1 MHSDPSVYA
10 RQLTSADLA
19 GDVPEPITAPAINW
33 GIIGPGN
40 IAASFADG
48 VSART
53 RGRVVAVGSRDLAR
67 AQQFAAD
74 HALEARAYGDYQSLV
89 SDDAIDVIYVATPH
103 SFHLEHALLA
113 IEAGKH
119 VLVEKPIGVTYAE
132 AATIFE
138 AAARAGVFCM
148 EAMWTRFLP
157 QVAALRAAIARGEI
171 GAVRTMMID
180 FDVPFPYDPGHRL
193 YAPEL
198 AGGALLDLGI
208 YPIAFAHDLMGVP
221 DEFIV
226 RGSLAATGVD
236 DHVAM
241 LMRWFRDDA
250 AAGLQ
255 VDPTTGDADE
265 VHALLHTSTRAA
277 GPHAATIIGTEGR
290 IVIPREFFMP
300 VDFTLY
306 HNDGSS
312 WEFVSPVGEGK
323 AYEAAEV
330 ARLITSGQ
338 LTSPRHSPSSA
349 LEVMTLL
356 DEARRQVTI

>member
-1 MHSDPSVYA
+1 MSSNPSIYA
-10 RQLTSADLA
+10 RQLTAADLNA
-19 GDVPEPITAPAINW
+19 EVPDPMEAPPVNW

-40 IAASFADG
+40 IAASFTQG
-48 VSART
+48 VTART
-53 RGRVVAVGSRDLAR
+53 RSQVVAVGSRNLER
-67 AQQFAAD
+67 AQQFAAQ
-74 HALEARAYGDYQSLV
+74 HAPDAKAYGDYESLV
-89 SDDAIDVIYVATPH
+89 ADADLDVIYVATPH

-113 IEAGKH
+113 INAGKH
-119 VLVEKPIGVTYAE
+119 VLVEKPIGVTRDE
-132 AATIFE
+132 AASLFA
-138 AAARAGVFCM
+138 AAARANVFCM

-157 QVAALRAAIARGEI
+157 HVAALRAAIARGEI
-171 GAVRTMMID
+171 GAVRTMLID
-180 FDVPFPYDPGHRL
+180 FDVTFRYDPGHRL

-221 DEFIV
+221 EEFIV
-226 RGSLAATGVD
+226 RGSLAGTGVD

-241 LMRWFRDDA
+241 LLRWFRDDA

-277 GPHAATIIGTEGR
+277 GPHAATIIGTDGR

-300 VDFTLY
+300 ANFTLQR
-306 HNDGSS
+306 NDGAR

-330 ARLITSGQ
+330 ARLITAGA
-338 LTSPRHSPSSA
+338 LTSPRHSPA
-349 LEVMTLL
+349 ATLEVMGLL
-356 DEARRQVTI
+356 DEARRQIS